1 MPNSKVHRRNQLVER
16 HLDLALRLARSF
28 SQRTGLD
35 QDDLFQVAVFGLI
48 KATKTYRSAT
58 NVPFEAFARTH
69 ARGAILHYLRDSV
82 ALVRLPRRLEEEAQ
96 RLCQTSAPQNSHEQW
111 VQATYLAK
119 NRWQPV
125 PMNLQ
130 APAKTGLSMMLN
142 AERRETVQ
150 QAFAGLAAKDR
161 QAVNAVVIEGRS
173 LRNVGS
179 TFTNTDNLSLLGYIY
194 LPAIIYLT
202 LPSLIFVK
210 LSAGWLMKIS
220 DEKVKQWFA
229 VLLIFIG
236 ISMSL
241 NH

>member
-111 VQATYLAK
+111 VQATYRAK
-119 NRWQPV
+119 NRWQPL

-150 QAFAGLAAKDR
+150 RAFAGLAAKDR

-179 TFTNTDNLSLLGYIY
+179 SLGVSAMTVQRRVKRGLKQ
-194 LPAIIYLT
+194 LEL
-202 LPSLIFVK
+202 K
-210 LSAGWLMKIS
+210 LSDLQPA
-220 DEKVKQWFA
+220 D
-229 VLLIFIG
+229 
-236 ISMSL
+236 
-241 NH
+241 

>member
-1 MPNSKVHRRNQLVER
+1 MPNSQVQRRNQLVER

-35 QDDLFQVAVFGLI
+35 QDDLFQVAVLGLI

-58 NVPFEAFARTH
+58 NVPFEVFARTH

-96 RLCQTSAPQNSHEQW
+96 RLRQTNAPQTSREQW
-111 VQATYLAK
+111 VQAIYRAK
-119 NRWQPV
+119 NRWQPL

-130 APAKTGLSMMLN
+130 ASAKTGLSMMLN
-142 AERRETVQ
+142 TERRDTVQ
-150 QAFAGLAAKDR
+150 RAFAALDDNER

-179 TFTNTDNLSLLGYIY
+179 SLGVSAMTVQRRVKRGLKQ
-194 LPAIIYLT
+194 LEL
-202 LPSLIFVK
+202 K
-210 LSAGWLMKIS
+210 LSDLQPA
-220 DEKVKQWFA
+220 D
-229 VLLIFIG
+229 
-236 ISMSL
+236 
-241 NH
+241 